1 MSIHFTRTSWILGY
15 AMAALHDDFTS
26 TASFDDAVIA
36 GRYAAEE
43 QGVRRGPL
51 PIFWKSPQVV
61 YEADE
66 WESAED
72 ELADRTI
79 DADAEFIELDVDDDE
94 AALDRAQLEFN
105 IESLARRVFAALDA
119 EDAKISSEAE
129 LLLPGVDPELRLIIT
144 RSEATSEAIRLQKA
158 AIWAELDRQSAANE
172 AANREALSRA
182 FALPQFGQQQWEM
195 DGQGWEH
202 PVVQSGNVAGGDIVG
217 GNVYA
222 YTPEPGEQALGYP
235 VTGVIRDDGSIEH
248 DSRGPGAEQRNF
260 NRYVESQKG
269 LAFSS
274 GPVVDPFPTQAAPC
288 TCPVCTRGL

>member
-1 MSIHFTRTSWILGY
+1 MSIHFTRTSWILAY

-26 TASFDDAVIA
+26 TESFDDALVC

-43 QGVRRGPL
+43 QGIARGPL
-51 PIFWKSPQVV
+51 PLFWRSPQAV

-66 WESAED
+66 WEAAELELIELHDED
-72 ELADRTI
+72 EL
-79 DADAEFIELDVDDDE
+79 
-94 AALDRAQLEFN
+94 
-105 IESLARRVFAALDA
+105 AALDA
-119 EDAKISSEAE
+119 EDAELMAEAE
-129 LLLPGVDPELRLIIT
+129 ALATPLEFID
-144 RSEATSEAIRLQKA
+144 TSEIELSQAEVDAIFGATRDDVVQA
-158 AIWAELDRQSAANE
+158 FFEQQS
-172 AANREALSRA
+172 RDALSRA

-195 DGQGWEH
+195 DGQGWER
-202 PVVQSGNVAGGDIVG
+202 PVVQSGNAAGGDIVG